1 MATSL
6 PNRSNPQSLTAQ
18 IRAAEQQVL
27 HRQRAVGARA
37 AALVRKLHQQMTAP
51 ATIPATM
58 LLAGGI
64 GFIVGELTQHPSSAF
79 PGTAD
84 KPRPAETT
92 PWRTALNLL
101 ASAHTLYTALPL
113 AWLMKSSR
121 PPGASRPAPQRRDRP
136 VAASGLA
143 TAGQSES

>member
-51 ATIPATM
+51 ATL

-143 TAGQSES
+143 NAGQGES

>member
-1 MATSL
+1 MANTL

-27 HRQRAVGARA
+27 HRQRAVGVCA
-37 AALVRKLHQQMTAP
+37 AALARKLHQQMTAP
-51 ATIPATM
+51 ATL

-64 GFIVGELTQHPSSAF
+64 GFIVGELTRHPSSAS

-84 KPRPAETT
+84 KRRPAETT

-143 TAGQSES
+143 TAGQGES

>member
-1 MATSL
+1 MANTL

-27 HRQRAVGARA
+27 HRQRAVGVCA

-51 ATIPATM
+51 ATL

-64 GFIVGELTQHPSSAF
+64 GFIVGELTQHPSPAF
-79 PGTAD
+79 PGTAN

-121 PPGASRPAPQRRDRP
+121 PAPQRRDRP

-143 TAGQSES
+143 TAGQGES

>member
-1 MATSL
+1 MMAACL
-6 PNRSNPQSLTAQ
+6 PNRSKSKSLTAQ
-18 IRAAEQQVL
+18 IRDAEQQVL
-27 HRQRAVGARA
+27 NRQQGVGVRT
-37 AALVRKLHQQMTAP
+37 AALVRKIHQQMTAP
-51 ATIPATM
+51 ATL

-64 GFIVGELTQHPSSAF
+64 GFIVGELTQHPSPAF
-79 PGTAD
+79 PGTAN

-143 TAGQSES
+143 TAGQGES